1 MKTSFVHQGKQHSF
15 HHIIFVMCISCFI
28 AAQFFD
34 TVVKSAFSKLGTKG
48 AWIGFLA
55 LFEDDF
61 ADLSWN
67 DGVRNLKLL
76 TQLSDGLQ
84 IKIWISK
91 INRYSF
97 QLKVLWIE
105 LLQPLSGCPFHQR
118 YRWRFGPLPRSSGS
132 HL

>member
-1 MKTSFVHQGKQHSF
+1 
-15 HHIIFVMCISCFI
+15 MCISYFI

-34 TVVKSAFSKLGTKG
+34 TVVKGSFSQFGTKG
-48 AWIGFLA
+48 TWIGFLA

-67 DGVRNLKLL
+67 DGVRNLELL

-84 IKIWISK
+84 IKIWISQ

-105 LLQPLSGCPFHQR
+105 LLQPL
-118 YRWRFGPLPRSSGS
+118 
-132 HL
+132 